1 MHCAKIKNRD
11 VNFFFKYLQNP
22 ILDNFY
28 HGCTRKE
35 IQTYIVGLW
44 SAILAFP
51 GHTHLLHLR
60 NEFNF
65 WNVHGIMNTSVFLQS
80 K

>member
-11 VNFFFKYLQNP
+11 VNIFKYLQNP

-28 HGCTRKE
+28 HGFTRKE

-44 SAILAFP
+44 CAILAFP
-51 GHTHLLHLR
+51 CHTHLLCLR

-65 WNVHGIMNTSVFLQS
+65 WNVHGIMNTSGLLQS